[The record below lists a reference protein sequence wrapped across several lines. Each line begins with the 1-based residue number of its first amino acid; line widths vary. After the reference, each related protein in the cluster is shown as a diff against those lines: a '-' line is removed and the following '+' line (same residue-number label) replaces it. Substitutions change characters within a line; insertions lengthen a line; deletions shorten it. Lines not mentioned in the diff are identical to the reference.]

1 MDYSPIE
8 RAGLTQQEFAALIN
22 FSRPS
27 TNLWINGRK
36 RPGPKATR
44 VISSA
49 LQALNKAVA
58 EKHLPAE
65 PGARREKL
73 LRDINAWLQRLVQP

>member
-1 MDYSPIE
+1 MDYSHIE
-8 RAGLTQQEFAALIN
+8 RAGLTQQEFATLIN

-36 RPGPKATR
+36 RPGPKAAH
-44 VISSA
+44 VINNA
-49 LQALNKAVA
+49 LQSLNKAVA

-73 LRDINAWLQRLVQP
+73 LRDIKAWLQRPAQS